1 MDKENLPEQPVGK
14 KPRLSLSLGK
24 RRFGE
29 SVSSNLLE
37 LTTPVVPNNTKKNTL
52 WAMRNFREW
61 RLEREKHQPDEVCC
75 DDIFDSGPWDVKEL
89 CR

>member
-37 LTTPVVPNNTKKNTL
+37 LTTPVVPDKQHVVSNEKFH
-52 WAMRNFREW
+52 RIEIR
-61 RLEREKHQPDEVCC
+61 ERETSSRRGLP
-75 DDIFDSGPWDVKEL
+75 
-89 CR
+89 